1 MLSRNLKA
9 MGIMYR
15 KKKRAPKYT
24 DKQLQEIPLRA
35 RRLYRT
41 LLNDDFEL
49 ILDDEKYFLL
59 HNESVAANRGFYT
72 SDPNTAPPEI
82 KFKRS
87 KKFEPKVL
95 VWVAISEN
103 GISTPF
109 FSYQQQAI
117 NQATYLN
124 KCIKARLMPFIDN
137 YHNKNKVLFW
147 PDLARSHYGHEVMEY
162 FNENNISF
170 VPEQHNPQNCPQA
183 RPIETFWSLL
193 EQMVYAGGWEA
204 KNLEQLKRRISQ
216 MLKKFDITV
225 VQSMF
230 SNIPK
235 QLRRITDKGPYG
247 ACSL

>member
-1 MLSRNLKA
+1 MTRSEREYLAKRIVQHYVNISNRQKKITVNHFAQEQVPRRNIYNIIKKFEEFGIVGDQPRSGRPKKLSTRKLTELKRLTDQKTDISLRRLVPKFNVNFSTLSRNLKA

-147 PDLARSHYGHEVMEY
+147 
-162 FNENNISF
+162 
-170 VPEQHNPQNCPQA
+170 
-183 RPIETFWSLL
+183 
-193 EQMVYAGGWEA
+193 
-204 KNLEQLKRRISQ
+204 
-216 MLKKFDITV
+216 
-225 VQSMF
+225 
-230 SNIPK
+230 
-235 QLRRITDKGPYG
+235 
-247 ACSL
+247 